1 VTVSAES
8 PRFVNRYW
16 FRVREGRKT
25 ILEEY
30 LKLLSTPFGL

>member
-1 VTVSAES
+1 
-8 PRFVNRYW
+8 VNRDW